1 MAYVTNDGI
10 RIHYALEGEGTP
22 LVLHHGLADTLD
34 GWRDVGGRSAPR
46 RAPARARR
54 RARPRRERAPARA
67 RRVRRRLAI
76 RFRRAGVASVLS
88 SRRSLA
94 S

>member
-34 GWRDVGGRSAPR
+34 G
-46 RAPARARR
+46 
-54 RARPRRERAPARA
+54 
-67 RRVRRRLAI
+67 
-76 RFRRAGVASVLS
+76 
-88 SRRSLA
+88 
-94 S
+94 